1 MIINH
6 KHLAVGSSS
15 VVLRPTKIYYFWGLS
30 LSHSTLSLFGLWSEK
45 QERERER
52 GLDLCLGGK
61 KLRETPKWERKRMEK
76 KREMFAG
83 ENGLQGDPRLKAIS
97 EAIRVV
103 PHFPKQGL
111 FFVFLGLLYYVSLWG
126 VCSFEWFFFFFFF
139 LCLSPLWFWGLGIM
153 FQDITTL
160 LLDHKA
166 FKDTVD
172 IFVDRY
178 RDMGISVVAGI
189 LSLSHPF
196 LSYFFSLEVFSF
208 LYLIWDRGFNG
219 ITICQVA
226 WWPYFSLILVF
237 ISFLNLLLV
246 IGNVI
251 KWVRRESFSLL
262 RNFCFHFSLSSSKT
276 LMGRDDFVWTLS
288 LVESLFFLFS
298 FLFIISCFI
307 FTSSWVSKPG
317 ALWNIFQWLTMW
329 FSALIWKSKSL
340 QSYLFSFF

>member
-126 VCSFEWFFFFFFF
+126 VCSFEWFFFF
-139 LCLSPLWFWGLGIM
+139 
-153 FQDITTL
+153 
-160 LLDHKA
+160 
-166 FKDTVD
+166 
-172 IFVDRY
+172 
-178 RDMGISVVAGI
+178 
-189 LSLSHPF
+189 
-196 LSYFFSLEVFSF
+196 
-208 LYLIWDRGFNG
+208 
-219 ITICQVA
+219 
-226 WWPYFSLILVF
+226 
-237 ISFLNLLLV
+237 
-246 IGNVI
+246 
-251 KWVRRESFSLL
+251 
-262 RNFCFHFSLSSSKT
+262 
-276 LMGRDDFVWTLS
+276 
-288 LVESLFFLFS
+288 
-298 FLFIISCFI
+298 
-307 FTSSWVSKPG
+307 
-317 ALWNIFQWLTMW
+317 
-329 FSALIWKSKSL
+329 
-340 QSYLFSFF
+340 SFFCAFLLFGFGV